1 MPEDEKTEIQIL
13 TEKVDA
19 LTALV
24 EKMIPKSIEESNKEQ
39 EFDEDDD

>member
-24 EKMIPKSIEESNKEQ
+24 EKLIPKSIEDIKKDD
-39 EFDEDDD
+39 DEDDD

>member
-24 EKMIPKSIEESNKEQ
+24 EKLIPKSIDDLKEI
-39 EFDEDDD
+39 DDDD

>member
-1 MPEDEKTEIQIL
+1 MPEEKTEIQIL

-24 EKMIPKSIEESNKEQ
+24 EKLIPQSIEDIKKDD
-39 EFDEDDD
+39 DEDDD

>member
-13 TEKVDA
+13 TEKVDI

-24 EKMIPKSIEESNKEQ
+24 EKLIPKSIEEIG
-39 EFDEDDD
+39 EDDDD

>member
-1 MPEDEKTEIQIL
+1 MPEEKNEIQIL

-24 EKMIPKSIEESNKEQ
+24 EKLIPKSIEETTKEL
-39 EFDEDDD
+39 EIDDDD